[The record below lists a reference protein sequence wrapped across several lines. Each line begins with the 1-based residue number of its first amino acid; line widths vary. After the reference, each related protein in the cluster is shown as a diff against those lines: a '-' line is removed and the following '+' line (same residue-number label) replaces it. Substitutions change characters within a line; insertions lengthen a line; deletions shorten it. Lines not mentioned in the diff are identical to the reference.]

1 MVALTPLDIQ
11 GKEFKRT
18 FRGYDEN
25 DVEDFLDDV
34 LRDYELLYKENN
46 DLKEKLN
53 RMEGRIE
60 EYKSIEDTLKNTL
73 IVAQETAKDVSASSQ
88 REAERII
95 EDARSKSRKMIEDAE
110 WQVERLAS
118 RMLDAKRQMST
129 YLAKAKGLLHAQV
142 QLLEDPG
149 FANLE
154 IDVEDELINVDSMKD
169 FVRNN
174 LQADSQGIEVP
185 PLVIAG
191 EDAGDS
197 ERAANS

>member
-11 GKEFKRT
+11 GKEFKRA
-18 FRGYDEN
+18 FRGYEEN

-46 DLKEKLN
+46 DLKDKLN
-53 RMEGRIE
+53 RLEGRIE

-73 IVAQETAKDVSASSQ
+73 IVAQETAKDVSTSSQ
-88 REAERII
+88 REAQRVID
-95 EDARSKSRKMIEDAE
+95 DARSKSRKMIEDAE

-118 RMLDAKRQMST
+118 KMLDAKRQMST

-142 QLLEDPG
+142 QLLEDPS
-149 FANLE
+149 FQNME
-154 IDVEDELINVDSMKD
+154 INIDDELINVESMKN
-169 FVRNN
+169 FVRDN
-174 LQADSQGIEVP
+174 LQDESHTVEVP

-191 EDAGDS
+191 VNDGD